1 MSKIASK
8 IIALA
13 ATLALLV
20 GFVFAGAY
28 MQIVRAAVESADK
41 TMSEV
46 VKTNVTNRVKYG
58 DPITVSPSTEG
69 TNGYTRVTVK
79 NPGGVYVVDEV
90 LTESRK
96 ITANQ
101 VGIYEVTYYYDN
113 DSTYGDYAGYTY
125 NVEVYMDYEYKL
137 VVEGNGAGIPT
148 YWGTDSEPFTLPT
161 ATLYYLDEDTDTWFP
176 DPDSADKVFV
186 RVTEPNGTVTRYTK
200 AQLEADAGQTV
211 TTAAEG
217 MYFFTYYANVGDG
230 DNLYTQEYTTQV
242 QNNFS
247 DSAAPTLSISGV
259 PASSST
265 NTEISLP
272 TATVSDDYDGT
283 RVNTTIRVTHT
294 YAGTSEAID
303 VAQAVVDR
311 QTGYVVTDAD
321 PSTEAAEKYYLAAEG
336 SDREE
341 YAYDEDGNFLYTA
354 DPAAAVKAKFD
365 NDSFMSFYPT
375 ESGTYSVSYQAM
387 DSTGRW
393 EESTRNQTVAYSYP
407 ITVSDTTAP
416 VYYDMDESLIP
427 STWGRQTVY
436 RLNPEISE
444 DATDTTTRRLPVDT
458 AVQFPIPV
466 IYDNAVAE
474 ENLSVSFTLTDPSSR
489 TVLSFNNI
497 YATTHSTDN
506 SYTLN
511 GENYATGEQGK
522 TYYFFRY
529 WLTDGYTVNETTGQL
544 TGNGLTEDSNAY
556 SLIYYNPE
564 AGDGQTLSK
573 GFFEFSM
580 WVRSGY
586 LGQYTATYRAR
597 DNSGNSASRT
607 YNITLQ
613 QSFEDLAL
621 PTVDFD
627 QPDYF
632 IFRNYE
638 TEQTINN
645 VSATD
650 SNDARL
656 DVQYYVL
663 FNQTGTFDSYID
675 DDGKDGDA
683 LTLDINEVADT
694 DKVELRA
701 SGTTT
706 LTLEKTSE
714 GAFEIKVDDIHGDE
728 QTRTLAGVTNNIYIV
743 LKATDSAGNTA
754 YRVRSVKVLDGNVT
768 PDADDTYE
776 PVFGATNS
784 EVGQAGE
791 EYNFGSFTINYGSYD
806 ERLYTGFELYVQR
819 VQDADGVQVDE
830 SPLDNVSFEYYYDT
844 RNADASGSNQIH
856 VDNIRFTP
864 SRAGTYM
871 IVARGFHVSGASNV
885 KMAFVQI
892 DGSAS
897 NTNPSPTADISASM
911 NYNVTYTLPTDYDVP
926 AEWSDSGILRSISGG
941 RCTVM
946 GNEFTALQAV
956 TYKFNDYVFEY
967 DTAGNT
973 SGNISN
979 HLVKYAYTDG
989 DSFAVSGKSLSSGI
1003 IASSQNSKHVGT
1015 QVSAVSDSETA
1026 VFRLLGVMP
1035 TYTPISTAEESVYVT
1050 LPNISA
1056 SSVNGNATSLT
1067 VTITDQDGYEV
1078 AEVYDKDTPVSDL
1091 PASLVSDNASTLV
1104 GNMFAFEATK
1114 DGTYTVTYNATLNNQ
1129 TVSTSY
1135 TIRAGKVTSPGFTA
1149 EIGYIND
1156 TLYTSDQTV
1165 EASVGDSF
1173 DFADIKVTDT
1183 SSSGYTYQKTL
1194 VNPDGDTLATITVA
1208 SRKNDGSSYEF
1219 TTSGSYRV
1227 TYTVTDDIGNTS
1239 YVTYTINVTTSS
1251 SSISSDAITTL
1262 AVVLIVVGVLLIAG
1276 VIVWFIRFRKR
1287 KG

>member
-58 DPITVSPSTEG
+58 ETFNVTQGSG
-69 TNGYTRVTVK
+69 TVTVK
-79 NPGGVYVVDEV
+79 NPGGEYVTPDENGNV
-90 LTESRK
+90 
-96 ITANQ
+96 TANQ
-101 VGIYEVTYYYDN
+101 VGIYEVTYSYSGTGD
-113 DSTYGDYAGYTY
+113 YGDYAGYTY

-272 TATVSDDYDGT
+272 TATVNDDYDGT

-303 VAQAVVDR
+303 VAQAVVDQ

-416 VYYDMDESLIP
+416 VYYDIDESLIP

-436 RLNPEISE
+436 KLDTSVSE

-529 WLTDGYTVNETTGQL
+529 WLTDGYTVNEMTGQL
-544 TGNGLTEDSNAY
+544 TGNGLTEEDNAY

-638 TEQTINN
+638 TEQTIDN

-675 DDGKDGDA
+675 DDGKQGDA

-714 GAFEIKVDDIHGDE
+714 GAFEIKVDDIHGNE
-728 QTRTLAGVTNNIYIV
+728 QTRTLSGVTNNIYIV

-754 YRVRSVKVLDGNVT
+754 YRVRSVKVLDGTVA
-768 PDADDTYE
+768 PGADQEATYE
-776 PVFGATNS
+776 PVFGDSTNTNTA
-784 EVGQAGE
+784 VGQAGE
-791 EYNFGSFTINYGSYD
+791 EYNFGSFTIVYGDYD
-806 ERLYTGFELYVQR
+806 NRLYTGFELYVQR
-819 VQDADGVQVDE
+819 VQDDKGLQVNE

-844 RNADASGSNQIH
+844 RDTESGQIH

-885 KMAFVQI
+885 KIAFVDI
-892 DGSAS
+892 EGSAS
-897 NTNPSPTADISASM
+897 NTNPSPTADIAASM

-967 DTAGNT
+967 ETPQS
-973 SGNISN
+973 SGGISN
-979 HLVKYAYTDG
+979 HLVQYNYVTTGASYAICG
-989 DSFAVSGKSLSSGI
+989 ESLNSNI
-1003 IASSQNSKHVGT
+1003 IATANSKHVGT
-1015 QVSAVSDSETA
+1015 QVSAVSDSQTA

-1035 TYTPISTAEESVYVT
+1035 TYTPISTANESVYVT

>member
-58 DPITVSPSTEG
+58 ETFNVTQGSG
-69 TNGYTRVTVK
+69 TVTVK
-79 NPGGVYVVDEV
+79 NPGGEYVTPDENGNV
-90 LTESRK
+90 
-96 ITANQ
+96 TANQ
-101 VGIYEVTYYYDN
+101 VGIYEVTYSYSGTGD
-113 DSTYGDYAGYTY
+113 YGDYAGYTY

-303 VAQAVVDR
+303 VAQAVVDQ

-506 SYTLN
+506 SYTLTSD
-511 GENYATGEQGK
+511 NYAAGYQGR

-529 WLTDGYTVNETTGQL
+529 WLTEGYTVNETTGQL

-638 TEQTINN
+638 TEQTIDN

-694 DKVELRA
+694 DKVELSA

-706 LTLEKTSE
+706 LTLETTGT
-714 GAFEIKVDDIHGDE
+714 GASKIYEIKVDDIHGNE
-728 QTRTLAGVTNNIYIV
+728 QTVYLNNVDNEIYIA

-754 YRVRSVKVLDGNVT
+754 YRVRGVKVLDGTNPDEVQESTYT
-768 PDADDTYE
+768 PE
-776 PVFGATNS
+776 FGDSTNTNAA
-784 EVGQAGE
+784 VGQAGE
-791 EYNFGSFTINYGSYD
+791 EYNFGSFTIVYGDYD
-806 ERLYTGFELYVQR
+806 NRLYTGFELYVQR
-819 VQDADGVQVDE
+819 VQDDKGLQVNE

-844 RNADASGSNQIH
+844 RDTVSGQIH

-926 AEWSDSGILRSISGG
+926 AEWGDSGILRSISGG

-1078 AEVYDKDTPVSDL
+1078 AEVYDKDTPVSEL
-1091 PASLVSDNASTLV
+1091 PDALKTDGTSNLV

-1194 VNPDGDTLATITVA
+1194 VNPDGDTLATITLPNRA
-1208 SRKNDGSSYEF
+1208 NDGSSYEF

-1239 YVTYTINVTTSS
+1239 YVTYTINVTILIYTATLPKGQTAIFMSASS
-1251 SSISSDAITTL
+1251 A
-1262 AVVLIVVGVLLIAG
+1262 
-1276 VIVWFIRFRKR
+1276 R
-1287 KG
+1287 

>member
-58 DPITVSPSTEG
+58 ETFNVTQGSG
-69 TNGYTRVTVK
+69 TVTVK
-79 NPGGVYVVDEV
+79 NPGGEYVTPDENGNV
-90 LTESRK
+90 
-96 ITANQ
+96 TANQ
-101 VGIYEVTYYYDN
+101 VGIYEVTYSYSGTGD
-113 DSTYGDYAGYTY
+113 YGDYAGYTY

-148 YWGTDSEPFTLPT
+148 YWGTDSAPFTLPT

-272 TATVSDDYDGT
+272 TATVNDDYDGT

-294 YAGTSEAID
+294 YANYETYGSID
-303 VAQAVVDR
+303 VAQAVVD
-311 QTGYVVTDAD
+311 QETGYVVSD
-321 PSTEAAEKYYLAAEG
+321 AEKYYLAADEE
-336 SDREE
+336 RTE
-341 YAYDEDGNFLYTA
+341 YAYDDEGNFRYT
-354 DPAAAVKAKFD
+354 DNPALAVKATFD

-387 DSTGRW
+387 DSTGRY
-393 EESTRNQTVAYSYP
+393 EENSTRNRTVAYSYP

-416 VYYDMDESLIP
+416 VYYDIDESLIP
-427 STWGRQTVY
+427 STWGRQKVY
-436 RLNPEISE
+436 KLNTNVSE
-444 DATDTTTRRLPVDT
+444 DATDTTDLRDDDVST

-466 IYDNAVAE
+466 VYDNTASE

-544 TGNGLTEDSNAY
+544 TGNGLTEEDNAY

-564 AGDGQTLSK
+564 AGDNETLSK

-663 FNQTGTFDSYID
+663 FNQASGGLLDQYISD
-675 DDGKDGDA
+675 NTLSGDA
-683 LTLDINEVADT
+683 LSGEINEIADEN
-694 DKVELRA
+694 KVELNA
-701 SGTTT
+701 SGITT
-706 LTLEKTSE
+706 LTLETTGT
-714 GAFEIKVDDIHGDE
+714 GASKIYEIKVDDIHGDE
-728 QTRTLAGVTNNIYIV
+728 QTRTLAGVTNDIYIV

-754 YRVRSVKVLDGNVT
+754 YRVRSVKVLDGTVT

-830 SPLDNVSFEYYYDT
+830 SPLDNVSFEYYYDAREAGT
-844 RNADASGSNQIH
+844 NRIH

-967 DTAGNT
+967 TTEYDVGSLTDNLVRYDYVYETSDTQDGSVRAGR
-973 SGNISN
+973 
-979 HLVKYAYTDG
+979 
-989 DSFAVSGKSLSSGI
+989 SLNSGI
-1003 IASSQNSKHVGT
+1003 IASSQNSKHVDT

-1035 TYTPISTAEESVYVT
+1035 TYTPISTSNESVYVT

-1078 AEVYDKDTPVSDL
+1078 AEVYDKDTPVSEL
-1091 PASLVSDNASTLV
+1091 PDALKTDGTSNLV

-1194 VNPDGDTLATITVA
+1194 VNPDGDTLATITLPNRA
-1208 SRKNDGSSYEF
+1208 NDGSSYEF

-1227 TYTVTDDIGNTS
+1227 TYTVTDEVGNTS
-1239 YVTYTINVTTSS
+1239 YVTYTINVTSSS

>member
-148 YWGTDSEPFTLPT
+148 YWGTDSAAFDLPT

-176 DPDSADKVFV
+176 DPDSADKVSLL
-186 RVTEPNGTVTRYTK
+186 VTQPNGTVTPYTK
-200 AQLEADAGQTV
+200 AELDEGRTM
-211 TTAAEG
+211 TTENEG

-272 TATVSDDYDGT
+272 TATVNDDYDGT

-294 YAGTSEAID
+294 YANYETYGSID
-303 VAQAVVDR
+303 VAQAVVD
-311 QTGYVVTDAD
+311 QETGYVVSD
-321 PSTEAAEKYYLAAEG
+321 AEKYYLAADEE
-336 SDREE
+336 RTE
-341 YAYDEDGNFLYTA
+341 YAYDDEGNFRYT
-354 DPAAAVKAKFD
+354 DNPALAVKATFD

-387 DSTGRW
+387 DSTGRY
-393 EESTRNQTVAYSYP
+393 EENSTRNRTVAYSYP

-416 VYYDMDESLIP
+416 VYYDIDESLIP
-427 STWGRQTVY
+427 STWGRQKVY
-436 RLNPEISE
+436 KLNTNVSE
-444 DATDTTTRRLPVDT
+444 DATDTTDLRDDDVST

-466 IYDNAVAE
+466 VYDNTASE

-544 TGNGLTEDSNAY
+544 TGNGLTEEDNAY

-564 AGDGQTLSK
+564 AGDNETLSK

-663 FNQTGTFDSYID
+663 FNQASGGLLDQYISD
-675 DDGKDGDA
+675 NTLSGDA
-683 LTLDINEVADT
+683 LSGEINEIADEN
-694 DKVELRA
+694 KVELNA
-701 SGTTT
+701 SGITT
-706 LTLEKTSE
+706 LTLETTGT
-714 GAFEIKVDDIHGDE
+714 GASKIYEIKVDDIHGNE
-728 QTRTLAGVTNNIYIV
+728 QTRTLSGVTNNIYIV

-754 YRVRSVKVLDGNVT
+754 YRVRSVKVLDGTVA
-768 PDADDTYE
+768 PEAGQEATYE

-784 EVGQAGE
+784 EVGQAGDV
-791 EYNFGSFTINYGSYD
+791 YNFGSFTINYGDYD
-806 ERLYTGFELYVQR
+806 NRLYTGFELYVQR
-819 VQDADGVQVDE
+819 VQDDKGLQVNE
-830 SPLDNVSFEYYYDT
+830 SPLDNVSFEYYYDA
-844 RNADASGSNQIH
+844 REAGSSNQIH

-885 KMAFVQI
+885 KIAFVDI
-892 DGSAS
+892 EGSAS
-897 NTNPSPTADISASM
+897 NTGPSPTADISASM

-926 AEWSDSGILRSISGG
+926 AEWGDSGILRSISGG

-1003 IASSQNSKHVGT
+1003 IASSQSSKHVGT
-1015 QVSAVSDSETA
+1015 QVSAVSDSQTA

-1208 SRKNDGSSYEF
+1208 NRQNDGSSYEF

>member
-58 DPITVSPSTEG
+58 ETFNVTQGSG
-69 TNGYTRVTVK
+69 TVTVK
-79 NPGGVYVVDEV
+79 NPGGEYVTPDENGNV
-90 LTESRK
+90 
-96 ITANQ
+96 TANQ
-101 VGIYEVTYYYDN
+101 VGIYEVTYSYSGTGD
-113 DSTYGDYAGYTY
+113 YGDYAGYTY

-148 YWGTDSEPFTLPT
+148 YWGTDSKPFTLPT

-186 RVTEPNGTVTRYTK
+186 RVTQPDGTVSEYTK

-211 TTAAEG
+211 TTTAEG

-259 PASSST
+259 LASSST

-272 TATVSDDYDGT
+272 TATVNDDYDGT

-303 VAQAVVDR
+303 VAQAVVDQ

-427 STWGRQTVY
+427 STWGRQIVY
-436 RLNPEISE
+436 KLDTSVSE
-444 DATDTTTRRLPVDT
+444 DASDTTDLRDDDVDT

-497 YATTHSTDN
+497 YATTPSADN

-511 GENYATGEQGK
+511 GENYATGYQGR

-529 WLTDGYTVNETTGQL
+529 WVSGNYTVDESTGRI
-544 TGNGLTEDSNAY
+544 TGDGIGDNAY

-638 TEQTINN
+638 TEQTIDN

-663 FNQTGTFDSYID
+663 FNQSGTFDSYID
-675 DDGKDGDA
+675 DDGKQGDA

-694 DKVELRA
+694 DKVELSA

-754 YRVRSVKVLDGNVT
+754 YRVRSVKVLDGTVT

-844 RNADASGSNQIH
+844 RNADASGTNQIH

-926 AEWSDSGILRSISGG
+926 AEWGDSGILRSISGG

-1078 AEVYDKDTPVSDL
+1078 AEVYDKDTPVSEL

-1165 EASVGDSF
+1165 EASVGDNF
-1173 DFADIKVTDT
+1173 DFADIVVTDT

-1208 SRKNDGSSYEF
+1208 NRQNDGSSYEF

>member
-58 DPITVSPSTEG
+58 ETFNVTQGSG
-69 TNGYTRVTVK
+69 TVTVK
-79 NPGGVYVVDEV
+79 NPGGEYVTPDENGNV
-90 LTESRK
+90 
-96 ITANQ
+96 TANQ
-101 VGIYEVTYYYDN
+101 VGIYEVTYSYSGTGD
-113 DSTYGDYAGYTY
+113 YGDYAGYTY

-148 YWGTDSEPFTLPT
+148 YWGTDSAPFTLPT

-272 TATVSDDYDGT
+272 TATVNDDYDGT

-303 VAQAVVDR
+303 VAQAVVDQ
-311 QTGYVVTDAD
+311 QTGYVVTDAN

-506 SYTLN
+506 SYTLTSD
-511 GENYATGEQGK
+511 NYAAGYQGR

-529 WLTDGYTVNETTGQL
+529 WLTEGYTVNETTGQL

-638 TEQTINN
+638 TEQTIDN

-694 DKVELRA
+694 DKVELSA

-706 LTLEKTSE
+706 LTLETTGT
-714 GAFEIKVDDIHGDE
+714 GASKIYEIKVDDIHGNE
-728 QTRTLAGVTNNIYIV
+728 QTVYLNNVDNEIYIA

-754 YRVRSVKVLDGNVT
+754 YRVRGVKVLDGTNPDEVQESTYT
-768 PDADDTYE
+768 PE
-776 PVFGATNS
+776 FGDSTNTNAA
-784 EVGQAGE
+784 VGQAGE
-791 EYNFGSFTINYGSYD
+791 EYNFGSFTIVYGDYD
-806 ERLYTGFELYVQR
+806 NRLYTGFELYVQR
-819 VQDADGVQVDE
+819 VQDDKGLQVNE

-844 RNADASGSNQIH
+844 RDTVSGQIH

-926 AEWSDSGILRSISGG
+926 AEWGDSGILRSISGG

-1078 AEVYDKDTPVSDL
+1078 AEVYDKDTPVSEL
-1091 PASLVSDNASTLV
+1091 PDALKTDGTSNLV

-1194 VNPDGDTLATITVA
+1194 VNPDGDTLATITLPNRA
-1208 SRKNDGSSYEF
+1208 NDGSSYEF